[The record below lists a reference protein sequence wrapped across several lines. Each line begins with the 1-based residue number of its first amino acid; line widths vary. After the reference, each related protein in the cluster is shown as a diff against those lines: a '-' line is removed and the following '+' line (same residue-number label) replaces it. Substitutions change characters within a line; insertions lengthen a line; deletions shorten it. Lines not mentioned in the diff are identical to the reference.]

1 MSTSHKSDR
10 TAVLP
15 FWVLFL
21 LAGLVAVGLGYAV
34 DLLWL
39 RILGFVALLLPVA
52 AVMAW
57 PLAVVMVLL
66 GYSALCLVGRCLH
79 RQ

>member
-39 RILGFVALLLPVA
+39 RAIGFVALLLPVA
-52 AVMAW
+52 VVLAW
-57 PLAVVMVLL
+57 PLTVVMFIL
-66 GYSALCLVGRCLH
+66 GYYALCLVGRCVS
-79 RQ
+79 RS